1 MKNDLIKKIKE
12 QLQLDILQNKIV
24 AKKTNFGHKIEL
36 DNVIIN
42 ISDNKNIQLL
52 LKNNSKYIDIN
63 INSIEELI
71 DALTLSKRILNI
83 KNSILK

>member
-1 MKNDLIKKIKE
+1 MKNDLIIKIKE
-12 QLQLDILQNKIV
+12 QLQLDILQNQIV

-71 DALTLSKRILNI
+71 DALSLSKRILNI